1 MKKQLSMIVLSFSTL
16 GLMSLPVM
24 ATGTVVSAVQP
35 ETQRV
40 SLQTLIALALVNDA
54 SQKQLTAQSDAL
66 RETAIASATQMDP
79 KLKFG
84 VGGLPVDS
92 FQFDEDPMTNIS
104 VGLMQQF
111 ERGDTLALQARK
123 VRQQADGIDWQR
135 LVRQRDVANQVTQLW
150 LELGY
155 QQTAERLL
163 RDNRQLMS
171 ELAGFIETN
180 YAIGTSEA
188 QDLLK
193 AQLQVTSL
201 DDKIQANQQMQR
213 KLTAQ
218 MSEWLGADW
227 LAATSGLIVND
238 ELSWQ
243 ELDAMLA
250 AERQS
255 RHYFSFLNAHPLAK
269 VADTAIA
276 ASETQAE
283 IAGEAYQPQFGVE
296 VMYGY
301 RQANNMRGEPASDL
315 LSAFLTVDLPLFTGN
330 RQDRQQAAAQ
340 YQVGAAKSQKDL
352 ILAQMNARVNALV
365 ADRTNQQQRLV
376 RYQSS
381 LLPQAKARTQ
391 AVERGYQNN
400 TAQFSEVILA
410 ASDALAIE
418 TELARLTTDLNQTNS
433 NLAFLLGGRALQEI
447 APSLAAQP
455 LSD

>member
-1 MKKQLSMIVLSFSTL
+1 
-16 GLMSLPVM
+16 MSLPVM
-24 ATGTVVSAVQP
+24 ATGTVVFAVQS

-163 RDNRQLMS
+163 RENRQLMS

-201 DDKIQANQQMQR
+201 DDKIQANQQKQR
-213 KLTAQ
+213 NLIAQ

-227 LAATSGLIVND
+227 LAATSGLIVNHD
-238 ELSWQ
+238 LSWQ
-243 ELDAMLA
+243 ELDAMLN

-255 RHYFSFLNAHPLAK
+255 RHYFSFLNTHPLAK

-365 ADRTNQQQRLV
+365 ADRTNQQQRLA

-381 LLPQAKARTQ
+381 LLPQAQARTQ